1 MSTMLSSE
9 AYDII
14 ERIAADSKKNGKQAL
29 VNQHIGDP
37 VFLSVVRYAY
47 DPAIVFG
54 VATKKLSGIAVSGR
68 EGNSDFDAA
77 TWALLDGIAGRQ
89 ITGNAAISAITAEI
103 GRLNPGSANLLRR
116 ILLKDLRAGFSEGTV
131 NRARPGTI
139 QEYPYMRCSLSPKSN
154 MAKWHWA
161 EGMVSQEKADGS
173 FANVDHLAGGVVRI
187 TTRQG
192 TAYPEGCLPELE
204 SAILIRLAEGMQT
217 HGELV
222 VYQDGQLLPRQDGN
236 GVLNS
241 LAQGGRLEP
250 GQVVRFQ
257 CWDQIPAAAA
267 QPKGRYEVAY
277 KQRLRG
283 LMEQLR
289 TCRSHRLDADED
301 RLFQGRGVRAL
312 PGNPQGRQGRHHP
325 QAPGHDLA

>member
-1 MSTMLSSE
+1 
-9 AYDII
+9 
-14 ERIAADSKKNGKQAL
+14 
-29 VNQHIGDP
+29 
-37 VFLSVVRYAY
+37 
-47 DPAIVFG
+47 
-54 VATKKLSGIAVSGR
+54 
-68 EGNSDFDAA
+68 
-77 TWALLDGIAGRQ
+77 
-89 ITGNAAISAITAEI
+89 
-103 GRLNPGSANLLRR
+103 
-116 ILLKDLRAGFSEGTV
+116 
-131 NRARPGTI
+131 
-139 QEYPYMRCSLSPKSN
+139 
-154 MAKWHWA
+154 
-161 EGMVSQEKADGS
+161 MVSQEKADGS

-289 TCRSHRLDADED
+289 DSQGCEHVDLIVLTPTKIVYSKAEAFEHYREILKAGKEGTILKHPDMIWRDGDSKDSVKLKLEVDVDLVIKAVMPGKAGKKTAGRAGSLTCESACGQLRVDVTIKNEKLRDLVDKRPED
-301 RLFQGRGVRAL
+301 FIERILTVRANSIMAPSRSSTLHSLFL
-312 PGNPQGRQGRHHP
+312 PRMVEAGYRNDKTIGD
-325 QAPGHDLA
+325 DLQSIKDQFEAAVEAV